1 MKFAS
6 NTAFR
11 AVRAPHVHVERRGLI
26 GKALGAPNR
35 LSQDRDEAETS
46 LGAEGWV
53 RPWEPWQHGKPVSA
67 PSLEVQSLRIR
78 MAEELIEAR
87 AKRRSL
93 IARVVLVA
101 ALIAA
106 IGVLVANGNQFPEL
120 GSVASALQGR

>member
-1 MKFAS
+1 MKYAS

-35 LSQDRDEAETS
+35 LSQDREDAETS

-87 AKRRSL
+87 ARRRAW
-93 IARVVLVA
+93 IARFVVVA
-101 ALIAA
+101 ALMAT
-106 IGVLVANGNQFPEL
+106 IGVLVANGHQAPEL
-120 GSVASALQGR
+120 GGATIQAQGR